1 MAAVGRERG
10 GRMIVVVMGVSGVGK
25 TTVGRMLAE
34 RLDAVFLEGD
44 KFHPPANVE
53 KMRAGTPLTDADREP
68 WLRALAAE
76 AERCAASGQRVVIA
90 CSALKQVYRQVLTE
104 RVAMRFV
111 HLTGDPALIKVRLD
125 ARVGHYMP
133 PSLLPSQLATLEPPR
148 AGEGAITIDIA
159 GEPGTLIET
168 ILAALRVPVA

>member
-1 MAAVGRERG
+1 MAG
-10 GRMIVVVMGVSGVGK
+10 GGCLMIVAMMGVSGVGK
-25 TTVGRMLAE
+25 TTVGRVLAE
-34 RLDAVFLEGD
+34 RLGAVFLEGD

-53 KMRAGTPLTDADREP
+53 KMSAAIPLTDDDREP
-68 WLRALAAE
+68 WLRALAGE
-76 AERCAASGQRVVIA
+76 AERHAAAGKKVVIA
-90 CSALKQVYRQVLTE
+90 CSALKRAYRQILTG

-148 AGEGAITIDIA
+148 ADEGAIVIDIDA
-159 GEPGTLIET
+159 RPDVLIER
-168 ILAALRVPVA
+168 ILAALRVPAPQ